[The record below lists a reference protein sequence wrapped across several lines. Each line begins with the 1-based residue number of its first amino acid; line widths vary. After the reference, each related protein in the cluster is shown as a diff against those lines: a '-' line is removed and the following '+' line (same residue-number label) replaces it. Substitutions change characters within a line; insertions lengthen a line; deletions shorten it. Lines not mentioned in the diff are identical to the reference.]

1 MYVYAGG
8 LLALIVFLGVLLSF
22 LVTLPA
28 WAPMV
33 FIGMLALAMLVGWGG
48 SWRVAA

>member
-22 LVTLPA
+22 LVALPG
-28 WAPMV
+28 WAEMV
-33 FIGMLALAMLVGWGG
+33 FIGMLALSIMIGG
-48 SWRVAA
+48 AATWRGLA